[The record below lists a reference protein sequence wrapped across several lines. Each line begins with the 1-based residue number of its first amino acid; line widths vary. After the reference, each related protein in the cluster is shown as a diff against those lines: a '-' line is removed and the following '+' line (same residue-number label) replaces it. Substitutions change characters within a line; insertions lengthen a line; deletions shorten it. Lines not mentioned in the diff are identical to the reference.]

1 MLKEYLLLH
10 MSITIKYEMES
21 MGNMAQLTCHAIAR
35 LFLCANLFWGK
46 YNPLGKSLSPK
57 IPLKYTKLLYKYKEK
72 SKNLHNSL
80 LSPLYFA
87 ILLNIK
93 LLGGR
98 IWKVK
103 LVRKNWLIGF

>member
-1 MLKEYLLLH
+1 ML
-10 MSITIKYEMES
+10 SPGFFCVQICFPTFYESEE
-21 MGNMAQLTCHAIAR
+21 I
-35 LFLCANLFWGK
+35 NLPSK
-46 YNPLGKSLSPK
+46 NLSPK